1 MSAATPLRRGPRASL
16 ARVSTPQAGPRRFE
30 IGDEVRFEGSDL
42 VGVLRYLGPVTGR
55 DGHFAGLELIGASAG
70 RGKNDGTI
78 AGYVLLHSP
87 SVQYFATA
95 PNNGVFGP
103 SAKLV
108 PLHARPTSATARP
121 LSSRSASRTDERPA
135 SRTRSHVPL
144 PNGTPQRTPAPRPAP
159 GTAPGMPRRPHGASA
174 TPQATRTTSMPRMLR
189 RPTSAAATHVRP
201 GSVLRTP
208 QRVPSGFSFEESVPT
223 SADDVD
229 RRLGLLEQMQ
239 LHAQTPTPRS
249 DAPRSRD
256 SASTAPES
264 VVGEAI
270 ALGVSSR
277 SATPGS
283 TKSAVDALHAEVAAL
298 KETLAARDT
307 ELAALRKPAADAD
320 ADRADAASAADAK
333 MASMVAAWER
343 ERTELASRIEEL
355 QGAGRE
361 AISVLEHQLELAAR
375 EQQALRS
382 HVQQLETQLALKEQ
396 GDASV
401 SATDI
406 ELTTLREQLA
416 HLTTKHEAAEEE
428 LAESRD
434 ALQRAHDEAQQ
445 RSSAGDAAAQALEAQ
460 LHAAQA
466 EAQQHKDALAR
477 ADAELA
483 RVREALH
490 AEQAA
495 LEHERTTIETMR
507 AAPPDAS
514 TAELHAKIAAL
525 ERAQREQAEAHAKEV
540 AELESLVESRIF
552 REAELETEMEQ
563 LRRERDEARQAQ
575 APMP

>member
-78 AGYVLLHSP
+78 AGHM
-87 SVQYFATA
+87 
-95 PNNGVFGP
+95 
-103 SAKLV
+103 
-108 PLHARPTSATARP
+108 
-121 LSSRSASRTDERPA
+121 
-135 SRTRSHVPL
+135 PL

-174 TPQATRTTSMPRMLR
+174 TPQATRTTSMPRVLR

-208 QRVPSGFSFEESVPT
+208 QRVPSGFAFEDSVPT

-239 LHAQTPTPRS
+239 LHAQTPTPRTE
-249 DAPRSRD
+249 APKSRD

-264 VVGEAI
+264 VGEAI

-283 TKSAVDALHAEVAAL
+283 TKSAVEALHAEVAAL
-298 KETLAARDT
+298 KEALAARDA
-307 ELAALRKPAADAD
+307 ELAARDAELATLRKPADAD
-320 ADRADAASAADAK
+320 HPADADAK

-375 EQQALRS
+375 EQQTLRS

-416 HLTTKHEAAEEE
+416 HLTTKHETAEEE

-445 RSSAGDAAAQALEAQ
+445 RSATSDTAAQALEAQ

-466 EAQQHKDALAR
+466 EAQQHKDALAA

-507 AAPPDAS
+507 AAPHDTN

-525 ERAQREQAEAHAKEV
+525 ERAQREQAEAHAKEI

-552 REAELETEMEQ
+552 REDELETEMEQ

>member
-78 AGYVLLHSP
+78 AGI
-87 SVQYFATA
+87 QYFATA
-95 PNNGVFGP
+95 PNNGCDAAGDAHDVD
-103 SAKLV
+103 AA
-108 PLHARPTSATARP
+108 HA
-121 LSSRSASRTDERPA
+121 
-135 SRTRSHVPL
+135 
-144 PNGTPQRTPAPRPAP
+144 APPDV
-159 GTAPGMPRRPHGASA
+159 G
-174 TPQATRTTSMPRMLR
+174 
-189 RPTSAAATHVRP
+189 AATHVRP

-249 DAPRSRD
+249 EAPRSRD

-283 TKSAVDALHAEVAAL
+283 AKSAVDALHAEVAAL
-298 KETLAARDT
+298 KETLAARDA

-320 ADRADAASAADAK
+320 ADRAEAASAADAK

-445 RSSAGDAAAQALEAQ
+445 RSSAGDAAAHALEAQ

-483 RVREALH
+483 R
-490 AEQAA
+490 
-495 LEHERTTIETMR
+495 HERTTIETMR

-552 REAELETEMEQ
+552 REDELETEMEQ